1 MRGRPTKIEFGKKG
15 MKKYFNVK
23 VIGLGI
29 VIVYA
34 LYLVLTGLVAP
45 FAGRRIAQNSLT
57 DALKRNT
64 QIESISFN
72 PFTLEAR
79 VKNFVIESKVPGE
92 NLASIQLIYVNL
104 SAASLFRLAPVISG
118 VQVTSPHFRLHLNKD
133 NTLNISD
140 LIEGDKKAEAPEPE
154 KKENMAL
161 FGFKVANVTISDGA
175 LIFTDHIRSVTH
187 TVEKLNLDLPLIS
200 TMEKRSV

>member
-1 MRGRPTKIEFGKKG
+1 MKKQSGKESTPDTWVGGQKNEFGEMG

-23 VIGLGI
+23 VMGLGI

-79 VKNFVIESKVPGE
+79 VKNFVIESNVPPRKPG
-92 NLASIQLIYVNL
+92 IYSTDICQFVGC
-104 SAASLFRLAPVISG
+104 LFCFAWL
-118 VQVTSPHFRLHLNKD
+118 L
-133 NTLNISD
+133 
-140 LIEGDKKAEAPEPE
+140 
-154 KKENMAL
+154 
-161 FGFKVANVTISDGA
+161 
-175 LIFTDHIRSVTH
+175 
-187 TVEKLNLDLPLIS
+187 
-200 TMEKRSV
+200 